1 MQTELVLSELAN
13 KEQELFSKVIYL
25 YHNSK
30 LDYTDEQLFV
40 VFMEYKKVHKTYS
53 DLASTNIE
61 ALKRALFIQWYE
73 LTEPNYLTGISDL
86 DKSAKENVFT
96 CLYEII
102 TLNKIDNELKW
113 MLNYY
118 SNWSWIF
125 EEIKSYK
132 GFDIY
137 SMNEQNYLMPE
148 KIDKEQMKKRGQ
160 MGHYWNSLT
169 IYKNI

>member
-1 MQTELVLSELAN
+1 M
-13 KEQELFSKVIYL
+13 I
-25 YHNSK
+25 
-30 LDYTDEQLFV
+30 
-40 VFMEYKKVHKTYS
+40 
-53 DLASTNIE
+53 
-61 ALKRALFIQWYE
+61 
-73 LTEPNYLTGISDL
+73 
-86 DKSAKENVFT
+86 
-96 CLYEII
+96 
-102 TLNKIDNELKW
+102 
-113 MLNYY
+113 NYY

-137 SMNEQNYLMPE
+137 SMNEQNYLLPE